1 MAGYKRQR
9 TTYKLKFAD
18 PAMEGLEVVARS
30 ASVQTLLK
38 ITSLADAAS
47 ENPETQVVH
56 EVLALFG
63 DALVSW
69 NLEDDDGN
77 PVPADAMGLASQDMD
92 FVMAVI
98 MAWVQAV
105 SQVAPPLPAASSNG
119 HKPGLEASLPME
131 PLSPNPTS

>member
-1 MAGYKRQR
+1 VAGYRRKR
-9 TTYKLKFAD
+9 TTYRLRFED

-38 ITSLADAAS
+38 ITSLADLATES
-47 ENPETQVVH
+47 PETKVVH

-63 DALVSW
+63 DSLVSW
-69 NLEDDDGN
+69 NLEDDDGH

-105 SQVAPPLPAASSNG
+105 SQVAPPLPAASSPG
-119 HKPGLEASLPME
+119 QKPALEASLPME
-131 PLSPNPTS
+131 PLPSSPPS